1 MRATRSEQTLRRL
14 FAWLRW
20 SGQELTPELEQAILQ
35 TLAEAVEAGAQDL
48 FGVCLCTLQERG
60 LVTRPGPVRV
70 PMISDRKSTRL
81 NSSHVRISYAVF
93 CLKKKRRWS
102 MNSGGVQ

>member
-20 SGQELTPELEQAILQ
+20 SGQELTPQLEQAILQ

-70 PMISDRKSTRL
+70 PMISPPLHR
-81 NSSHVRISYAVF
+81 SSIGYGSY
-93 CLKKKRRWS
+93 
-102 MNSGGVQ
+102 